1 MIKAGLTGGI
11 ATGKSTVAGIFKDL
25 GAKIID
31 ADKIARRAVKK
42 GRPTWQKILDYFGKD
57 ILLPDGEIDRAG
69 LGKIIFNN
77 PAKKEKLNSIVHPYV
92 FSEMENEMSKI
103 KKETPHAIVIRDIP
117 LLMELGLEKKI
128 SPVILVYAPQKIQL
142 ERLMKRD
149 GLSEKD
155 AVSRIKSQMDIE
167 KKKKLAHIIIDNTGD
182 IENTKVQVVRVYN
195 ALKKMQ

>member
-128 SPVILVYAPQKIQL
+128 SPVILVYVPQKIQL